1 MPYLKAEQCL
11 FLQAAYLAGLLL
23 AFSARL
29 WSNEGQP
36 ALLYI
41 VPCMLGAL
49 GIAAQTR
56 GQLRQWWQYKEES
69 PTTSKLG
76 KD

>member
-1 MPYLKAEQCL
+1 M
-11 FLQAAYLAGLLL
+11 LQVAYLAGLLL

-41 VPCMLGAL
+41 VPCMLGASAL
-49 GIAAQTR
+49 TAGLR
-56 GQLRQWWQYKEES
+56 GQLKNWWEYKEES
-69 PTTSKLG
+69 VSILK
-76 KD
+76 